1 MMKLLSKRTWLGLV
15 AFAATMMAGVVPI
28 SAQTETPAPETAP
41 AVVETAAAAEPTPD
55 PALQGAPDAASFA
68 LYTANNVW
76 MMLCTALVFIMHM
89 GFATLESG
97 LCQSKNTVN
106 ILSKNF
112 FIIAIGIITYWIGGF
127 SVMYPGFS
135 MEGGNE
141 IFGMGTSWF
150 YTPDAAAQSF
160 TYVGGGYPGATDFLF
175 QAMFA
180 ATCATIVSG
189 AVAERIK
196 LIPFFVFAT
205 LFVGVCYPILGSW
218 KWGYGWLSDMG
229 FHDFAGSTVVHS
241 VGGWGALA
249 GIMLLGPRKG
259 KYKDGKASFLPMSN
273 LPLATIGVFA
283 LWLGW
288 FGFNGGSVLSAS
300 PSGVSIV
307 LVTTNLA
314 AAAGTVT
321 GLITAWIV
329 LKKADLSFMLN
340 GCLAGLVGITASAD
354 IVTPLQSLI
363 IGGLSGVIVVFSVI
377 MFDKLKLDDPVG
389 ATSVH
394 LVCGIFGTMC
404 CAFFG
409 GKSLGVQALGV
420 LAYGVASFVFAF
432 VVFLL
437 LKVSMGIRVSEA
449 EETEGLDIGEHHQ
462 IAYDMPEKLV

>member
-1 MMKLLSKRTWLGLV
+1 MKKLFKNWSWPGLAACFAVLLLLTAAP
-15 AFAATMMAGVVPI
+15 AFAQDAAP
-28 SAQTETPAPETAP
+28 ATPAPVAE
-41 AVVETAAAAEPTPD
+41 AAAAEPD
-55 PALQGAPDAASFA
+55 PALQGAPDAAAFA

-112 FIIAIGIITYWIGGF
+112 FIIAIGILTYWVGGF
-127 SVMYPGFS
+127 SMMYPGFS

-141 IFGMGTSWF
+141 FFALGTSWF
-150 YTPDAAAQSF
+150 YAPTAEQQTWA
-160 TYVGGGYPGATDFLF
+160 YVSGGYPGATDFLF

-189 AVAERIK
+189 AVAERVK
-196 LIPFFVFAT
+196 LIPFFIFAT
-205 LFVGVCYPILGSW
+205 LFVGLCYPILGSW

-259 KYKDGKASFLPMSN
+259 KYNAEGKPHFLPMSN
-273 LPLATIGVFA
+273 LPLATIGVFC

-300 PSGVSIV
+300 PAGVSAV
-307 LVTTNLA
+307 LLTTTLA
-314 AAAGTVT
+314 AAAGTVL
-321 GLITAWIV
+321 GLLTAWIV

-354 IVTPLQSLI
+354 IVSPAASLA
-363 IGGLSGVIVVFSVI
+363 IGAISGILVVFSVI

-394 LVCGIFGTMC
+394 LVCGIFGTLAC
-404 CAFFG
+404 GIFG
-409 GKSLGVQALGV
+409 GKNLGVQALGIV
-420 LAYGVASFVFAF
+420 AYAVPAFAFAF
-432 VVFLL
+432 VVFFI
-437 LKVSMGIRVSEA
+437 LKMTIGIRVSEA
-449 EETEGLDIGEHHQ
+449 EEAEGLDIGEHHQ
-462 IAYDMPEKLV
+462 IAYDMPEKIG